1 VRNKTT
7 KGKEKMKMMISLLGI
22 LTALC
27 FTGCIVE
34 RREPARTVVVAQ
46 PPPPVAVYEV
56 PYDDPGRGWY
66 IEGYYGPNHIWI
78 APFWTVDIELVHG
91 HFDHYRGGH
100 RRNFEEHFKQHPGKS
115 DDRGRDNQG
124 GDNRGR
130 GRN

>member
-1 VRNKTT
+1 
-7 KGKEKMKMMISLLGI
+7 LLGI

-34 RREPARTVVVAQ
+34 RREPARSVMVA
-46 PPPPVAVYEV
+46 PPSVEVV

-66 IEGYYGPNHIWI
+66 IEGYYTPAHVWI
-78 APFWTVDIELVHG
+78 APFWTVDIELVHS

-100 RRNFEEHFKQHPGKS
+100 RSNFEKHFKQHPEKYENQ
-115 DDRGRDNQG
+115 GRDNQG
-124 GDNRGR
+124 R

>member
-1 VRNKTT
+1 
-7 KGKEKMKMMISLLGI
+7 MKMMVSLLGI

-34 RREPARTVVVAQ
+34 RHERARPAAVVVS
-46 PPPPVAVYEV
+46 PSVVVVEEGV

-66 IEGYYGPNHIWI
+66 IEGYYAPGHVWV

-100 RRNFEEHFKQHPGKS
+100 RRNFEEHFRKHPEKS
-115 DDRGRDNQG
+115 DDRGHDNDNRG